1 VQFGSVWVSLDLS
14 DKIKLA
20 VLSKNYSGIQKN
32 LGQATKLI
40 IFGLK
45 IQNLRV
51 TDFPIKTSL
60 FKKPYLRNQAI
71 NLLENSFLLFRM
83 HFSSINIIITLTQK
97 TFFSVILIHFQNT
110 CTFWTLFWE
119 KVDKT
124 KTTASNFKFED
135 SNDAKFCLA

>member
-20 VLSKNYSGIQKN
+20 VLSENHSGIQKN

-71 NLLENSFLLFRM
+71 NLLENSFLLFRI

-97 TFFSVILIHFQNT
+97 TFF
-110 CTFWTLFWE
+110 
-119 KVDKT
+119 
-124 KTTASNFKFED
+124 
-135 SNDAKFCLA
+135 